1 MSQQMLSE
9 EVTWPDRG
17 LGEGTPP
24 YNVGEGKEG

>member
-1 MSQQMLSE
+1 MSQKMLSE

-24 YNVGEGKEG
+24 YNVGEDKEG